1 MHLKFLTSLK
11 ESPFIEGMGRVLDF
25 LGIINGNSLP
35 AKTDAEALNDD
46 WGKVLGD
53 YKHSFIL
60 IRTNNNGTKKKA
72 HPRY

>member
-1 MHLKFLTSLK
+1 MNMRFLTSLK

-25 LGIINGNSLP
+25 LGIINGDP
-35 AKTDAEALNDD
+35 QPTKTDAEALNDD

-53 YKHSFIL
+53 YSDSIII
-60 IRTNNNGTKKKA
+60 IRTQNHVKKKKI